1 MYFAWGGGNLDPLI
15 PLYIHAWVNL
25 PLIND
30 LSKMEHFPNYMHVDR
45 KNRKLQM
52 RKQTCTKQTTL
63 NWSYNFMY
71 IMVKGTIEIFMK
83 RSKNKLE
90 KMFSLGIVNLHKHA
104 LPC

>member
-1 MYFAWGGGNLDPLI
+1 MRKGGGGNLDPLI

-63 NWSYNFMY
+63 NWSYMYFTY
-71 IMVKGTIEIFMK
+71 IMVKNTNEIVMK

-90 KMFSLGIVNLHKHA
+90 KSFHWGW
-104 LPC
+104 